1 MSATKAGP
9 VERSPVLELH
19 ELAKSFREGSSSRR
33 VLQRASLQ
41 LAAGECVALL
51 GPSGSGK
58 STLLHLAAGID
69 TPDAGSVRVC
79 GLALE
84 RLSERERSLLR
95 RERVGLVF
103 QSFHLLP
110 GLSALE
116 NACLSLE
123 LNGRHAEHARAREL
137 LARVGLAGREHAR
150 PAQLSGGEQQRVALA
165 RALAHEP
172 SLLLADEPTGS
183 LDAASGALVLQL
195 LLELARERGLALLF
209 ATHSHELALRADRR
223 LELHEGALVQLPAAP
238 RAQPA
243 GSSAA
248 R

>member
-1 MSATKAGP
+1 MPETSAQRAQHT
-9 VERSPVLELH
+9 PVLELR
-19 ELAKSFREGSSSRR
+19 ELAKSYSEGGGSRR
-33 VLQRASLQ
+33 VLESASLE

-58 STLLHLAAGID
+58 STLLHLAAGLD

-95 RERVGLVF
+95 RERIGLVF

-116 NACLSLE
+116 NACLSLD
-123 LNGRHAEHARAREL
+123 LNGRRAERERAREL
-137 LARVGLAGREHAR
+137 LARVGLAGRERAR

-172 SLLLADEPTGS
+172 RLLLADEPTGS
-183 LDAASGALVLQL
+183 LDATSGALVLQL

-209 ATHSHELALRADRR
+209 ATHSHELAQQADRR
-223 LELHEGALVQLPAAP
+223 LELREGVLVPHARL
-238 RAQPA
+238 A